1 MEEIQERV
9 LDLARAISR
18 LYYRQVTVENA
29 IEILREQGFED
40 VSPGLV
46 KELYDH
52 LSLELQKY
60 TQRCR
65 YKADKSLYYCVDSEK
80 YKVCSIWSER
90 YVVVSDYRSPNQD
103 FHIIEV
109 FDPFNDKSM

>member
-9 LDLARAISR
+9 LDLTRAISQLHR
-18 LYYRQVTVENA
+18 RQVTIENA
-29 IEILREQGFED
+29 IEILGEQGFDD

-60 TQRCR
+60 MKRCHD
-65 YKADKSLYYCVDSEK
+65 KADKSLYYCVDSENDNF
-80 YKVCSIWSER
+80 CSIWSER

-103 FHIIEV
+103 FHTIEV